1 MVRLRP
7 RTGREPSVKDTDE
20 TVPSNP
26 GERDFSAES
35 STAAS
40 PDDPRSAMGGVLEQE
55 ALIEAEGRIKSGKLA
70 GRTLLSAILV
80 VAIPVLFQQSM
91 AATVGLID
99 KILAGRLPG
108 EIVDSALDAIGIGS
122 YISWFVGIAMAG
134 LGIGG
139 QVIIARSMGSGNK
152 RDAHDALGQS
162 LTLALVWGTFV
173 GLLLWL
179 LIFPLASIADLSP
192 EATEL
197 LEDYVLT
204 IAASMPLCGI
214 LMVGSMCLYGAG
226 ETIMPALIM
235 VAVNLVN
242 VVSSWLLSGVDLAFQ
257 DMVLEN
263 PTEIDP
269 LTSGVAGIAGGTA
282 IAYLVG
288 AVLIVLALM
297 RGVHDL
303 GLQRRALRPTRRMFA
318 RILKIG
324 VPSFLEGISMWG
336 VNIFVL
342 GFIGVIIATNHQTGT
357 GPIEGLVG
365 AHAVAI
371 QWEAFSFMPG
381 FALGTAAGTIAGQ
394 YLGAG
399 NVRMARTAIITC
411 TGIAMVFMG
420 LVGLCF
426 IFFGTQL
433 TRVISDQPVLLEE
446 VPKLLL
452 ICGSIQVFFALN
464 MVVRQGLRGVGDT
477 RWTLLITTVSSYGV
491 RLPLAYL
498 FGVTL
503 EMGLPGIWLGLCG
516 EIVVRGMLFTA
527 RFLHGGWSRLKV

>member
-1 MVRLRP
+1 MVR
-7 RTGREPSVKDTDE
+7 EQSVKGDNENE
-20 TVPSNP
+20 TSDQEDVLKVGPV
-26 GERDFSAES
+26 S
-35 STAAS
+35 SSAAS

-70 GRTLLSAILV
+70 GRTMLSAIMV

-99 KILAGRLPG
+99 KILAGRLP
-108 EIVDSALDAIGIGS
+108 EQIVDPALDAIGIGS

-139 QVIIARSMGSGNK
+139 QVIIARAMGSGHR
-152 RDAHDALGQS
+152 RDAYDALGQS
-162 LTLALVWGTFV
+162 LSLALVWGTMV

-179 LIFPLASIADLSP
+179 LVQPLANISDLSP
-192 EATEL
+192 EATDL
-197 LEDYVLT
+197 LGDYVLT

-226 ETIMPALIM
+226 ETLLPALIM
-235 VAVNLVN
+235 VVVNVVN
-242 VVSSWLLSGVDLAFQ
+242 VVSSWLLCGVDVTILG
-257 DMVLEN
+257 MELSN
-263 PTEIDP
+263 PTNIDP

-282 IAYLVG
+282 LAYMVG
-288 AVLIVLALM
+288 AFLIVFALM
-297 RGVHDL
+297 RGVRDL
-303 GLQRRALRPTRRMFA
+303 GLQRRALRPTRVMFG
-318 RILKIG
+318 RITRIG
-324 VPSFLEGISMWG
+324 IPSFMEGISMWG

-342 GFIGVIIATNHQTGT
+342 GFIGMIIAKNRETGS
-357 GPIEGLVG
+357 GPTEGLVG
-365 AHAVAI
+365 AHAIAI

-399 NVRMARTAIITC
+399 NVQMARKVIITC
-411 TGIAMVFMG
+411 TIIAMIFMG
-420 LVGLCF
+420 AVGACF
-426 IFFGTQL
+426 ILFGRQL
-433 TRVISDQPVLLEE
+433 TSLVSDQPVLLEE
-446 VPKLLL
+446 VPTLLM

-491 RLPLAYL
+491 RLPMAYL
-498 FGVTL
+498 FGVVMGL
-503 EMGLPGIWLGLCG
+503 GLPGIWLGLCG
-516 EIVVRGMLFTA
+516 ELVVRGMLFTA
-527 RFLHGGWSRLKV
+527 RFLHGGWAKLKV

>member
-1 MVRLRP
+1 
-7 RTGREPSVKDTDE
+7 
-20 TVPSNP
+20 
-26 GERDFSAES
+26 
-35 STAAS
+35 
-40 PDDPRSAMGGVLEQE
+40 MGGVLEQE

-99 KILAGRLPG
+99 KILAGRLPE

-139 QVIIARSMGSGNK
+139 QVIIARAMGSGNK
-152 RDAHDALGQS
+152 EDAQSALGQS
-162 LTLALVWGTFV
+162 LVLALVWGTLV

-179 LIFPLASIADLSP
+179 LVFPLGSIADLSP
-192 EATEL
+192 EATGL

-235 VAVNLVN
+235 VVVNLVN
-242 VVSSWLLSGVDLAFQ
+242 VLCSWLLSGVDVVVLGMA
-257 DMVLEN
+257 LEN
-263 PTEIDP
+263 PTAIDP

-288 AVLIVLALM
+288 AFLIVLVLK

-303 GLQRRALRPTRRMFA
+303 GLKRKALRPTRHMFF
-318 RILKIG
+318 RIMKIG

-342 GFIGVIIATNHQTGT
+342 GFIGMIIAMNRDRGT
-357 GPIEGLVG
+357 GAVEGLVG

-411 TGIAMVFMG
+411 TAIAMVFMG

-426 IFFGTQL
+426 IFFGAQL
-433 TRVISDQPVLLEE
+433 TQVISDQPVLLEE

-498 FGVTL
+498 FGVVM

-527 RFLHGGWSRLKV
+527 RFLHGGWAKLKV

>member
-1 MVRLRP
+1 MV
-7 RTGREPSVKDTDE
+7 REPSVKDDNE
-20 TVPSNP
+20 PSDQEEDLEIGP
-26 GERDFSAES
+26 IS
-35 STAAS
+35 SSAAS

-70 GRTLLSAILV
+70 GRTMLSAIMV

-99 KILAGRLPG
+99 KILAGRLP
-108 EIVDSALDAIGIGS
+108 EQIVDPALDAIGIGS

-139 QVIIARSMGSGNK
+139 QVIIARAMGSGH
-152 RDAHDALGQS
+152 RQDAYDALGQS
-162 LTLALVWGTFV
+162 LSLALVWGTLV

-179 LIFPLASIADLSP
+179 LVQPLANIADLSP
-192 EATEL
+192 EATDL
-197 LEDYVLT
+197 LGDYVLT

-226 ETIMPALIM
+226 ETLLPALIM
-235 VAVNLVN
+235 VVVNVVN
-242 VVSSWLLSGVDLAFQ
+242 VVSSWLLCGADVTILG
-257 DMVLEN
+257 MELIN
-263 PTEIDP
+263 PTGIDA

-282 IAYLVG
+282 LAYLVG

-297 RGVHDL
+297 RGVRDL
-303 GLQRRALRPTRRMFA
+303 GLQRRALKPTRAMFS
-318 RILKIG
+318 RITKIG
-324 VPSFLEGISMWG
+324 IPSFLEGISMWG

-342 GFIGVIIATNHQTGT
+342 GFIGMIIADNRETGS
-357 GPIEGLVG
+357 GPTEGLVG
-365 AHAVAI
+365 AHAIAI

-394 YLGAG
+394 FLGAG
-399 NVRMARTAIITC
+399 NVKMARKVIITC
-411 TGIAMVFMG
+411 TIIAMIFMG
-420 LVGLCF
+420 AVGACF
-426 IFFGTQL
+426 ILFGRQL
-433 TRVISDQPVLLEE
+433 TSVVSDQPVLLDE
-446 VPKLLL
+446 VPKLLI
-452 ICGSIQVFFALN
+452 ICGAIQVFFALN

-491 RLPLAYL
+491 RLPMAYL
-498 FGVTL
+498 FGVVMGL
-503 EMGLPGIWLGLCG
+503 GLPGIWLGLCG

-527 RFLHGGWSRLKV
+527 RFLNGGWAKLKV